1 MAQEKLALSDFKND
15 TVVFTS
21 GIENAENQQ
30 VDEKGLPICHTA
42 VKVTAKSVKFV
53 KPRKVSA
60 K

>member
-1 MAQEKLALSDFKND
+1 MAEEKLALSDFKND

-21 GIENAENQQ
+21 GIENKAQQ
-30 VDEKGLPICHTA
+30 EVDDQGLPICHTA

-53 KPRKVSA
+53 KPHKVSA

>member
-15 TVVFTS
+15 AVVFTS

-30 VDEKGLPICHTA
+30 VDANGLPICRA
-42 VKVTAKSVKFV
+42 QIKVTAKSVKFL

>member
-1 MAQEKLALSDFKND
+1 MAEEKLALSDFKND
-15 TVVFTS
+15 AVVFTS
-21 GIENAENQQ
+21 GIENTANQE
-30 VDEKGLPICHTA
+30 VDDQGLPICHTA